1 MRQDDAVR
9 FTLQCLEDVRT
20 RGLSSKSGPSCVD
33 AAATWARVADPSE
46 PIIASSFT
54 PRPRPHALL
63 TSLGMN
69 EPPSLQSLDPSQR
82 ETVRFCPAFK
92 IAEATQVPFGRPT
105 PPQVPKFA

>member
-46 PIIASSFT
+46 PI
-54 PRPRPHALL
+54 

-82 ETVRFCPAFK
+82 ETVLVYLVEQLRAYQ
-92 IAEATQVPFGRPT
+92 EQVRP
-105 PPQVPKFA
+105 P